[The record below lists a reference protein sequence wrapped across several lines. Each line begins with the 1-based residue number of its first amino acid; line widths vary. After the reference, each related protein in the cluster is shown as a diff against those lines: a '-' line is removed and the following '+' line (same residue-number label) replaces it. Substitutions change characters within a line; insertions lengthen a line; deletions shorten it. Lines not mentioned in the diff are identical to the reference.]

1 MRFSNSARGT
11 ITIGGLNCRGRP
23 GREVAWAASLLAAAS
38 VGIGCVLPPPT
49 PASVPP
55 SQSVTSAAGSSPSQH
70 VAAPQRAL
78 PFRGKLVE
86 GNPDELPPA
95 VAAALSTNT
104 PITFAYREQ
113 LTHDEYHIPLML
125 SALDPVTYAGAPLG
139 DYGVTA
145 FASLTVRQGDTVLGA
160 YTAKA
165 HVSKSYSL
173 YAEPTHRE
181 LEQAART
188 EVRDK
193 IDQRLDRDADR
204 IAGII
209 DHAADHKTE
218 HPGDLPAQ
226 PAPEPPVR

>member
-1 MRFSNSARGT
+1 MGRRENSACLRRAFR
-11 ITIGGLNCRGRP
+11 L
-23 GREVAWAASLLAAAS
+23 AASLIAAAS
-38 VGIGCVLPPPT
+38 VGVGCALPQPAPPS
-49 PASVPP
+49 APP
-55 SQSVTSAAGSSPSQH
+55 SQNVTSAVGSSQSQQ
-70 VAAPQRAL
+70 VVTPQRSL

-86 GNPDELPPA
+86 GDPDELPPT
-95 VAAALSTNT
+95 VAAALSHDA
-104 PITFAYREQ
+104 PITFSYREQ

-145 FASLTVRQGDTVLGA
+145 FASLTVRQGDTVLGS

-226 PAPEPPVR
+226 LAPEPPVR